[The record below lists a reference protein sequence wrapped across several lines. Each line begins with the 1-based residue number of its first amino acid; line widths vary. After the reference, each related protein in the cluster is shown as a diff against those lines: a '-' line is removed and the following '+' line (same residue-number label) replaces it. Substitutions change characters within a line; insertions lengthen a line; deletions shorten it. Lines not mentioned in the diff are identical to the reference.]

1 MSVGFEA
8 MASPTVEVYGIIPLD
23 CFVNSN
29 LKIWFCSIR
38 FVGEAAALF
47 PRSTPKALSFFGR
60 PTRDERPTRDG
71 IF

>member
-1 MSVGFEA
+1 VGFEA
-8 MASPTVEVYGIIPLD
+8 MASPTAEVYGIIPLD
-23 CFVNSN
+23 CFVDSNS
-29 LKIWFCSIR
+29 KIWFCSIR

-47 PRSTPKALSFFGR
+47 LRSTPTKALSFFGR